1 MNESSPNRLQEQLFS
16 YGDRYLAPADT
27 FDPLLEAF
35 KRDVDRALL
44 RQNLKL
50 TPKERFRKFLPF
62 MKGVY
67 ELRGKANPNLKVW
80 R

>member
-1 MNESSPNRLQEQLFS
+1 MSNSVPGELREQRSLH
-16 YGDRYLAPADT
+16 GEQYLAPVDA

-35 KRDVDRALL
+35 KRDVDRSLL
-44 RQNLKL
+44 RQNLRL
-50 TPKERFRKFLPF
+50 TPEERSRKSLSF

-67 ELRGKANPNLKVW
+67 ELRGKADPNLKVW

>member
-1 MNESSPNRLQEQLFS
+1 MNDSSQSHLREQPS
-16 YGDRYLAPADT
+16 PYGERDLAPADA

-35 KRDVDRALL
+35 KRDVDRTLL

-50 TPKERFRKFLPF
+50 TPEERSRKFQSF

>member
-1 MNESSPNRLQEQLFS
+1 LREQPSP
-16 YGDRYLAPADT
+16 YGERDLAPADA

-35 KRDVDRALL
+35 KRDVDRTLL

-50 TPKERFRKFLPF
+50 TPEERSRKFQSF